1 VRRTRTR
8 IPIVG
13 LLAAV
18 AVSLGGG
25 QALLAQSPA
34 GQGDGRASAGPQ
46 ALSRQPNG
54 QYKGPGVPGKM
65 RSTTNAERW
74 AAAIRAA
81 DRRAAK
87 IRNDHG
93 KGKGK

>member
-25 QALLAQSPA
+25 QGALAESPGDTSGQAKAGMQS
-34 GQGDGRASAGPQ
+34 S
-46 ALSRQPNG
+46 SRQTNA
-54 QYKGPGVPGKM
+54 QFKGPGVQGKM

-74 AAAIRAA
+74 AAATRNA